1 MANMIITTKQC
12 FVPKS
17 KEDEEEIA
25 RSFEEYSVFISSLP
39 KEKTLV
45 NDEMVICE
53 YKGTWFFSNGFGLE
67 GLLWM
72 QDHFNPKPTDI
83 FLMTYPKCGTTWL
96 KALVY
101 SIVKRT
107 QFDFSTH
114 PLLTYNPHEL
124 VPFLEV
130 DLFGRLPIGDPDIMP
145 SPRILASHLPYNLL
159 PKLILDSGCKMVSMS
174 RDPKDTVVSKWHFL
188 NKIKCDVYGQTQ
200 VPIEEAFDSF
210 CTGMCPPGSYWD
222 FVLGYWRASLE
233 CPENL
238 LFLKYEAMKEDA
250 LGQVKKLAEFL
261 GYPFTKEEEENEV
274 IQEIVKLCS
283 FESLSNLQVNKT
295 GLNLLNLENKSYF
308 RKGEIGDSKNHLM
321 PDMMELIDKVTK
333 EKLSDTGFTFHV

>member
-25 RSFEEYSVFISSLP
+25 RSFEEYSELISSLP
-39 KEKTLV
+39 KEKTWA
-45 NDEMVICE
+45 NDEIICK
-53 YKGTWFFSNGFGLE
+53 YKGTWFFPNGLGLE

-83 FLMTYPKCGTTWL
+83 FLMTYSKCGTTWL

-101 SIVKRT
+101 SIET
-107 QFDFSTH
+107 QTSCH
-114 PLLTYNPHEL
+114 LLA
-124 VPFLEV
+124 F
-130 DLFGRLPIGDPDIMP
+130 
-145 SPRILASHLPYNLL
+145 
-159 PKLILDSGCKMVSMS
+159 LILDLGCKMVYMS
-174 RDPKDTVVSKWHFL
+174 RDPKDTVVSQWHFL
-188 NKIKCDVYGQTQ
+188 NKMKCDVYGQTP
-200 VPIEEAFDSF
+200 VPIEEAFHSF
-210 CTGMCPPGSYWD
+210 CRGMCPLGSYWD

-238 LFLKYEAMKEDA
+238 IFLKYETMKEDA

-295 GLNLLNLENKSYF
+295 GLSLLNLENKSFF
-308 RKGEIGDSKNHLM
+308 RKGEIGDSKNHLT